1 MPYANRFA
9 RWQLYLCVFLGCLPL
24 LASATHI
31 VGGHLEM
38 KALGDKPG
46 HFRISLVYCFDELQ
60 TWPAAANALIVI
72 YRKQDNQFIDSLRI
86 DNKTIN
92 GRPPVIFA
100 NEACATQAKMK
111 ISLVRY
117 EGDVQLD
124 PNTYTDPS
132 GYYLAYQTCCRNGGI
147 TNIQRPNRAGYVYY
161 LEFPPLIRNGK
172 SFTNSSPAF
181 GTLDG
186 EYICVNKPFRFNFN
200 ASDTDGDQLR
210 YSITT
215 PLYGFQ
221 DPNGNPYIR
230 PAPYPEV
237 QWVAGYGP
245 DNTIPGNPPL
255 SINAQTGELSVT
267 ATKLGLF
274 VFAIRVE
281 EFRNGEKIG
290 EIRRDYQFLVIDC
303 PTAIPPQA
311 SIAIQ
316 NQPIG
321 ATEANLCEGKSA
333 DLQAT
338 TNKDWHYQWKINGSN
353 ITGATSP
360 TLTVTEPGEYSLET
374 SLKNQCSQSQRSAK
388 VIIKRNTS
396 VLKLAVEGK
405 PYLCSPTDKIT
416 LKAPAGTSY
425 SYVWYLDKQEQTNQ
439 TTALLTASQ
448 PGHYTALVKD
458 PAGCVSRT
466 DTVTVSTHT
475 PPQASITTATNMLCQ
490 GDSVALQG
498 SGGVT
503 YVWSLNNQAIPNA
516 LTARLYAHQPGAY
529 TVQVTDTAGCSATSQ
544 PISLS
549 ITNKIAV
556 TLDSIKAICG
566 TGGPAIPLKGYP
578 AGGVF
583 SGSGISASST
593 ANSLFDPSKAGVGQH
608 LVTYTVTGAS
618 TCQSGSASRYIVIN
632 ALPSVTLPPELS
644 TWKGGTVE
652 LRPTLTSQPLRSQ
665 WQPTTY
671 LTNPTQPTTTA
682 AGVDNDISYT
692 LQIETAEGCRGEAT
706 VRVVVQQRI
715 GIPDT
720 FTPNGDG
727 MNEVWELKGI
737 DAYPEAELTI
747 YNRWGQIIFHTNGG
761 YSQPFN
767 GTLNGQNLPEG
778 TYTYTLKPIPKQAQN
793 INGILLLIR

>member
-1 MPYANRFA
+1 MPYANQFA
-9 RWQLYLCVFLGCLPL
+9 RWQLYLCVLLGCLPL
-24 LASATHI
+24 LAGATHI

-86 DNKTIN
+86 DNKTVN

-124 PNTYTDPS
+124 PNKYTDPS

-161 LEFPPLIRNGK
+161 LEFPALIKNGK
-172 SFTNSSPAF
+172 AVTNSSPAF

-186 EYICVNKPFRFNFN
+186 EYVCINKPFRFNFN
-200 ASDTDGDQLR
+200 ASDADGDQLR

-245 DNTIPGNPPL
+245 ENTIPGNPPL
-255 SINAQTGELSVT
+255 SINAQTGDLSVT

-290 EIRRDYQFLVIDC
+290 EVRRDYQFLVIDC
-303 PTAIPPQA
+303 PKAIPPEA

-338 TNKDWHYQWKINGSN
+338 VNKDWHYQWKINGSN
-353 ITGATSP
+353 ITGAITP
-360 TLTVTEPGEYSLET
+360 TLNVTEPGEYSLET
-374 SLKNQCSQSQRSAK
+374 SLKNQCSQSQRSTK

-396 VLKLAVEGK
+396 ILKLAVDGK
-405 PYLCSPTDKIT
+405 LCSSTDKVT
-416 LKAPAGTSY
+416 LKAPSGTSY

-439 TTALLTASQ
+439 TTALFTTSQ
-448 PGHYTALVKD
+448 PGYYTALVKD
-458 PAGCVSRT
+458 PTGCISRT
-466 DTVTVSTHT
+466 DTVTLAIRT
-475 PPQASITTATNMLCQ
+475 PPQATVTASTSTLCQ

-498 SGGVT
+498 TGGVS
-503 YVWSLNNQAIPNA
+503 YIWNLNNQVIPDA
-516 LTARLYAHQPGAY
+516 LNKPTFYAHQPGLY
-529 TVQVTDTAGCSATSQ
+529 SVSVTDSAGCSATSQ
-544 PISLS
+544 PVSLS
-549 ITNKIAV
+549 IVAKITV
-556 TLDSIKAICG
+556 TIDSLKAICG
-566 TGGPAIPLKGYP
+566 TDGPQISLNGYP
-578 AGGVF
+578 GGGVF
-583 SGSGISASST
+583 TGSGIGISGT
-593 ANSLFDPSKAGVGQH
+593 ANSRFDPSKAGVGKH
-608 LVTYTVTGAS
+608 LITYTVQGAS
-618 TCQSGSASRYIVIN
+618 SCQSGSASRYIVVN
-632 ALPSVTLPPELS
+632 ALPGITLPAEIS
-644 TWKGGTVE
+644 TSKGGTVD
-652 LRPTLTSQPLRSQ
+652 LRPTLTTQPLHSQ
-665 WQPTTY
+665 WQPATY
-671 LTNPTQPTTTA
+671 LIDPTQPATQAT
-682 AGVDNDISYT
+682 GVDNDISYT
-692 LQIETAEGCRGEAT
+692 LQIENADGCRAEAT

-727 MNEVWELKGI
+727 VNEVWELKGI

-747 YNRWGQIIFHTNGG
+747 YNRWGQIIFYTNGG
-761 YSQPFN
+761 YRLPFN
-767 GTLNGQNLPEG
+767 GTLNGQKLPEG
-778 TYTYTLKPIPKQAQN
+778 AYTYSLKPTPKQAQN
-793 INGILLLIR
+793 INGVLMLVR

>member
-1 MPYANRFA
+1 MPYANQFA

-60 TWPAAANALIVI
+60 AWPAAANALIVI
-72 YRKQDNQFIDSLRI
+72 YRKQDNQLIDSLRI
-86 DNKTIN
+86 DNQTIN

-117 EGDVQLD
+117 EGDVQLN

-161 LEFPPLIRNGK
+161 LEFPPLIKDGK
-172 SFTNSSPAF
+172 AVTNSSPAF

-186 EYICVNKPFRFNFN
+186 EYICINKPFRFNFN

-221 DPNGNPYIR
+221 DANGNPYIR
-230 PAPYPEV
+230 AAPYPEV
-237 QWVAGYGP
+237 QWIAGYGP

-255 SINAQTGELSVT
+255 SINPQTGELSVT

-290 EIRRDYQFLVIDC
+290 EIRRDYQFLVTDC
-303 PTAIPPQA
+303 PTAIPPTA

-316 NQPIG
+316 NQPTG

-333 DLQAT
+333 ELQAT
-338 TNKDWHYQWKINGSN
+338 VNKDWHYQWKINGSN

-360 TLTVTEPGEYSLET
+360 TITVTEPGEYSLET
-374 SLKNQCSQSQRSAK
+374 SLKNQCSQSQRSTK
-388 VIIKRNTS
+388 VTIKRNTS

-405 PYLCSPTDKIT
+405 LCSPTDKVT

-425 SYVWYLDKQEQTNQ
+425 SYIWYLDKQEQTNQ
-439 TTALLTASQ
+439 TTALFTTSQ

-458 PAGCVSRT
+458 PAGCVSHT
-466 DTVTVSTHT
+466 DTVTLSIRI
-475 PPQASITTATNMLCQ
+475 PPQATITSSASALCQ

-498 SGGVT
+498 GGGIT
-503 YVWSLNNQAIPNA
+503 YVWNLNNQVIPNA
-516 LTARLYAHQPGAY
+516 LKATFYARQPGTY
-529 TVQVTDTAGCSATSQ
+529 SVSVSDSAGCSATSQ

-549 ITNKIAV
+549 VVTKINV
-556 TLDSIKAICG
+556 TLDSLKAICG
-566 TGGPAIPLKGYP
+566 TNGSPISLNGYP

-583 SGSGISASST
+583 AGIGT
-593 ANSLFDPSKAGVGQH
+593 ADSHFDPSKAGVGQH
-608 LVTYTVTGAS
+608 LITYTVKGVSA
-618 TCQSGSASRYIVIN
+618 CQSGSASRYVAVN
-632 ALPSVTLPPELS
+632 AVPSVTLPPELS
-644 TWKGGTVE
+644 TSKGGTVD
-652 LRPTLTSQPLRSQ
+652 LRPVLTSQPVHSQ

-671 LTNPTQPTTTA
+671 LTDPTQPITQAT
-682 AGVDNDISYT
+682 GVDNDISYT
-692 LQIETAEGCRGEAT
+692 LQIEDAEGCRAEAT
-706 VRVVVQQRI
+706 VHVVVRQRI
-715 GIPDT
+715 GIPDA

-727 MNEVWELKGI
+727 VNEVWELKGI

-747 YNRWGQIIFHTNGG
+747 YNRWGQIIFYTNGG

-767 GTLNGQNLPEG
+767 GIFNGQKLPDG
-778 TYTYTLKPIPKQAQN
+778 AYTYTLKPTPKQAQN
-793 INGILLLIR
+793 INGVVLLIR